1 MIQLTLTQKYLI
13 CFSLLFL
20 QAKKS
25 PIQPRAEKDNN
36 FGNINNLSSDMTK
49 ICQGVVD
56 RGQKLTTTENK
67 MADLSL
73 KIKNYQENCAK
84 LNKKTKQIF

>member
-1 MIQLTLTQKYLI
+1 
-13 CFSLLFL
+13 
-20 QAKKS
+20 
-25 PIQPRAEKDNN
+25 
-36 FGNINNLSSDMTK
+36 MTK

-73 KIKNYQENCAK
+73 KLKNYQENCAK
-84 LNKKTKQIF
+84 SEEACRAATCPNVEKYCYD